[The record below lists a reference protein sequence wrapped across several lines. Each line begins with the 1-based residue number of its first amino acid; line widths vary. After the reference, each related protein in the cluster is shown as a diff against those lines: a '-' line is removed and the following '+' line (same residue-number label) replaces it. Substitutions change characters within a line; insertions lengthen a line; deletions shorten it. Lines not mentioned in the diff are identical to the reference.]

1 MIEESHRRSAS
12 FGLAPESRPDYSPL
26 QKADLVCKVD
36 ENRGLYSHA
45 LPVME
50 SLYEQIINT
59 HSMVILTDAQGTI
72 LHTMGD
78 DDFLEKA
85 DRVALCAG
93 VAWSEESKG
102 TNAIGTAIAEQA
114 PTLVHADQHY
124 LTANHFLTCSAAPII
139 DHQGRLIG
147 VLDVTGDQRSFH
159 KHTMA
164 LVRMSA
170 QMIENQLFSAA
181 FDDSITLAFS

>member
-1 MIEESHRRSAS
+1 MGQAADPQSRGAGSSATASRLILPDKQFSPAGIFHASDQAVIIEESNRRSAS

-50 SLYEQIINT
+50 TLYEQIINT

-124 LTANHFLTCSAAPII
+124 LTANHF
-139 DHQGRLIG
+139 
-147 VLDVTGDQRSFH
+147 
-159 KHTMA
+159 
-164 LVRMSA
+164 
-170 QMIENQLFSAA
+170 
-181 FDDSITLAFS
+181 